1 MTARDAE
8 AAGYPLRVSDQQSP
22 VERGI
27 ARSFEDPEAVE
38 GKPLSRRARRTKRTL
53 EAYLKA
59 GVLPRHMQR
68 LADIDR
74 GIASEAQRIAAAY
87 AALREA
93 CGADAE
99 LFARRWIE
107 QVQRLRFDELN
118 ELIREHNE
126 WYPVEAQLPM
136 DPRTGNYVRLRG
148 RSYRRRELGPAWV
161 LERFPA

>member
-1 MTARDAE
+1 MRKR
-8 AAGYPLRVSDQQSP
+8 AGYPRRVSDQQSP

-27 ARSFEDPEAVE
+27 ARSFEDPESVA
-38 GKPLSRRARRTKRTL
+38 GKPLSRRARHTKRTL

-74 GIASEAQRIAAAY
+74 RTAAEKQRLRQLY
-87 AALREA
+87 LALRDDCA
-93 CGADAE
+93 ADARE
-99 LFARRWIE
+99 FARRWRE
-107 QVQRLRFDELN
+107 QAHAQRFDELN

-126 WYPVEAQLPM
+126 WYPAEAQLPM

-161 LERFPA
+161 LEQFPA